1 MPTFLERALA
11 YEKYCSEGYTTR
23 WACAYSKA
31 ISVLNPITDAMQED
45 VKKALDD
52 AGYTSLTSIEVKG
65 RGRQKGITQM
75 WRGEEYKVDMLPK
88 VKLEVVVPSDKED
101 EVVEIVRKS
110 AYTGSIG
117 DGKIF
122 VLPVEKAIRIRI
134 GETDG
139 KAL

>member
-1 MPTFLERALA
+1 MKMIQAVIRP
-11 YEKYCSEGYTTR
+11 
-23 WACAYSKA
+23 SK
-31 ISVLNPITDAMQED
+31 MEE
-45 VKKALDD
+45 VKEALDG
-52 AGYTSLTSIEVKG
+52 AGYASLTSIEVKG

-88 VKLEVVVPSDKED
+88 VKVELVVSDEKEEEVIELIKNAA
-101 EVVEIVRKS
+101 R
-110 AYTGSIG
+110 TGNIG

-122 VLPVEKAIRIRI
+122 VLPVEKTVRIRT

>member
-1 MPTFLERALA
+1 M
-11 YEKYCSEGYTTR
+11 KMIQ
-23 WACAYSKA
+23 A
-31 ISVLNPITDAMQED
+31 IIRPAKIED

-65 RGRQKGITQM
+65 RGRQKGITQI

-101 EVVEIVRKS
+101 EVVEIIRKS
-110 AYTGSIG
+110 AYTGNIG

-122 VLPVEKAIRIRI
+122 VLPVEKTIRIRT

>member
-1 MPTFLERALA
+1 MKLIQAIIRP
-11 YEKYCSEGYTTR
+11 
-23 WACAYSKA
+23 SK
-31 ISVLNPITDAMQED
+31 VEE
-45 VKKALDD
+45 VKDALDK
-52 AGYTSLTSIEVKG
+52 AGYVSLTSIEVKG

-88 VKLEVVVPSDKED
+88 VKMEIVVPNEKED
-101 EVVEIVRKS
+101 EVVELMRKA
-110 AYTGSIG
+110 AYTGNIG

-122 VLPVEKAIRIRI
+122 VLPVEKTIRIRT

>member
-1 MPTFLERALA
+1 MKMIQAIIRPT
-11 YEKYCSEGYTTR
+11 K
-23 WACAYSKA
+23 
-31 ISVLNPITDAMQED
+31 VED
-45 VKKALDD
+45 VKNALDE

-88 VKLEVVVPSDKED
+88 VKMEIVVQDEKED
-101 EVVEIVRKS
+101 EVAELIRKA
-110 AYTGSIG
+110 AYTGNIG

-122 VLPVEKAIRIRI
+122 VLPVEKTIRIRT
-134 GETDG
+134 GEVDG

>member
-1 MPTFLERALA
+1 MIQAIVRP
-11 YEKYCSEGYTTR
+11 
-23 WACAYSKA
+23 SK
-31 ISVLNPITDAMQED
+31 VEE
-45 VKKALDD
+45 VKNALDQ

-88 VKLEVVVPSDKED
+88 VKVEIVVPDEKED
-101 EVVEIVRKS
+101 EAIELIRKA
-110 AYTGSIG
+110 AYTGNIG

-122 VLPVEKAIRIRI
+122 VLPVEKTIRIRT
-134 GETDG
+134 GETNG

>member
-1 MPTFLERALA
+1 MKMIQAIIRP
-11 YEKYCSEGYTTR
+11 
-23 WACAYSKA
+23 SK
-31 ISVLNPITDAMQED
+31 VED
-45 VKKALDD
+45 VKRALDD

-88 VKLEVVVPSDKED
+88 VKVEVVVQDDKED
-101 EVVEIVRKS
+101 EVIELIRKS
-110 AYTGSIG
+110 AHTGNIG

-122 VLPVEKAIRIRI
+122 ILPVEKTVRIRT
-134 GETDG
+134 GEVDG

>member
-1 MPTFLERALA
+1 M
-11 YEKYCSEGYTTR
+11 KMIQ
-23 WACAYSKA
+23 A
-31 ISVLNPITDAMQED
+31 IIRPNKIED

-122 VLPVEKAIRIRI
+122 VLPVEKVIRIRT
-134 GETDG
+134 GETDS

>member
-1 MPTFLERALA
+1 MIQAIIRP
-11 YEKYCSEGYTTR
+11 
-23 WACAYSKA
+23 SK
-31 ISVLNPITDAMQED
+31 VED
-45 VKKALDD
+45 VKNTLDE

-88 VKLEVVVPSDKED
+88 VKVELVVPDEKEE
-101 EVVEIVRKS
+101 EVIEMIKKA
-110 AYTGSIG
+110 AYTGNIG

-122 VLPVEKAIRIRI
+122 VLPVEKTIRIRT
-134 GETDG
+134 GETNG

>member
-1 MPTFLERALA
+1 MKMIQVIIRP
-11 YEKYCSEGYTTR
+11 
-23 WACAYSKA
+23 SK
-31 ISVLNPITDAMQED
+31 VEE
-45 VKKALDD
+45 VKNALDK
-52 AGYTSLTSIEVKG
+52 AGYASLTSIEVKG

-88 VKLEVVVPSDKED
+88 VKIEIVVPDEKQD
-101 EVVEIVRKS
+101 EVIELIRNA

-122 VLPVEKAIRIRI
+122 VLPVEKTIRIRT
-134 GETDG
+134 GETNG